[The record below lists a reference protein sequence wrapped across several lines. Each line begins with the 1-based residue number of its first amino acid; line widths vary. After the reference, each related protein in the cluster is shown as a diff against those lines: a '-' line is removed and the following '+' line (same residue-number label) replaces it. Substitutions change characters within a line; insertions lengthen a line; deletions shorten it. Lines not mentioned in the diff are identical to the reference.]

1 MRGPV
6 VYLLVVL
13 FGVWLFV
20 SVAGRK
26 EPSSELTFSEFR
38 ATLAAGR
45 VRSATFLEGDQ
56 RIEGELRDGSPY
68 SASYPADMQEP
79 LVEQMLDQGVEV
91 DADPQRGS
99 ALAGF
104 LLQLIPVIIIVGA
117 FLWIMNQSQ
126 GGSGRVMQFAK
137 ARAKQVTKDQPKTTF
152 ADVAGVD
159 EAVEELQEVKEY
171 LQHPAKFQ
179 AMGAKIPRGVLLFG
193 PPGTGKTLLAR
204 AVAGEAGV
212 PFYSI
217 SGSDFV
223 EMFVG
228 VGAARVRDLFEQAKQ
243 NAPAIVFIDEIDA
256 VGRHRGAGLGGGHD
270 EREQTL
276 NQLLV
281 EMDGFDQRTA
291 VILMA
296 ATNRPDILDPALLR
310 PGRFDRHITVDRP
323 DLEGRKAILRVHA
336 RGKPWD
342 AGVDLDVVARRT
354 PGFTGADLANVI
366 NEAALLAARWGRP
379 SIGMKEIEEAIDR
392 VMAGPER
399 KTRVMSE
406 REKRMI
412 AYHEGGHALVA
423 HVLPNT
429 DPVHKI
435 SVIPRGRALGY
446 TLTLPEQD
454 KFLATREELVDEL
467 AMLLG
472 GRVAEELVVGDIT
485 TGAANDIERATK
497 IARQMVTEYGMSD
510 VLGPL
515 TLGQKQHEVF
525 LGRDIAAQPD
535 YSDQVAFE
543 IDQEVRRLIDEAHD
557 EALEILRQHRG
568 KLDELAAILVERET
582 MEREEVETFLAD
594 IPKRPPRDQAVR
606 GASLAVSRRAVRA
619 PQPPAGGG
627 TIPPNPV
634 G

>member
-1 MRGPV
+1 LFLLFANRGAA
-6 VYLLVVL
+6 
-13 FGVWLFV
+13 
-20 SVAGRK
+20 SQ
-26 EPSSELTFSEFR
+26 EMTFSEFQT
-38 ATLAAGR
+38 AVDQGNVQTAK
-45 VRSATFLEGDQ
+45 FLLGDG
-56 RIEGELRDGSPY
+56 RIEGELSDGSTY
-68 SASYPADMQEP
+68 RVAYVAGTEETLTKDLE
-79 LVEQMLDQGVEV
+79 DHGVQV
-91 DADPQRGS
+91 SADPQKS
-99 ALAGF
+99 SPLVGF
-104 LLQLIPVIIIVGA
+104 LFQLIPVILIVGA
-117 FLWIMNQSQ
+117 FIFIMNQSQ
-126 GGSGRVMQFAK
+126 GGGGRVMQFGK
-137 ARAKQVTKDQPKTTF
+137 ARAKLVTKDQPKTTF
-152 ADVAGVD
+152 ADVAGVE
-159 EAVEELQEVKEY
+159 EAIEELQEVKEY
-171 LQHPAKFQ
+171 LANPSKFQ

-193 PPGTGKTLLAR
+193 PPGSGKTLLAR

-323 DLEGRKAILRVHA
+323 DLEGRKAILKVHA
-336 RGKPWD
+336 RGKPFD
-342 AGVDLDVVARRT
+342 ESVDLATIARRT
-354 PGFTGADLANVI
+354 PGFTGADLSNVI
-366 NEAALLAARWGRP
+366 NEAALLAARWGKKA
-379 SIGMKEIEEAIDR
+379 ITMKEVEEAIDR

-406 REKRMI
+406 REKRVI
-412 AYHEGGHALVA
+412 AYHEGGHALAA
-423 HVLPNT
+423 HILPNT

-446 TLTLPEQD
+446 TLTLPEED
-454 KFLATREELVDEL
+454 KFLMTREELVDEL

-472 GRVAEELVVGDIT
+472 GRVAEELIVGDIT

-497 IARQMVTEYGMSD
+497 VARQMVTEYGMSD
-510 VLGPL
+510 VIGPL

-525 LGRDIAAQPD
+525 LGRDFQSQPD

-543 IDQEVRRLIDEAHD
+543 IDNEVRRLIDEAHD
-557 EALEILRQHRG
+557 EALEILQGNRA
-568 KLDELAAILVERET
+568 KLDELAALLVERET
-582 MEREEVETFLAD
+582 LERDEVEKFLAD
-594 IPKRPPRDQAVR
+594 IPKRPQRDQSVR
-606 GASLAVSRRAVRA
+606 GAGLAVSRRAIR
-619 PQPPAGGG
+619 PSGTPNTPG
-627 TIPPNPV
+627 TIPPKPV
-634 G
+634 